1 MEHDP
6 HCLLNPCI
14 CGILTAAR
22 SEERAKFQDIW
33 KVNLPLIEHR
43 NYKRGYHD
51 GLAGRNP
58 AP

>member
-1 MEHDP
+1 MMEHDP

-33 KVNLPLIEHR
+33 KVNLPLVEHR
-43 NYKRGYHD
+43 NYKRGWD
-51 GLAGRNP
+51 DAK
-58 AP
+58 AQS